1 MRKRRLYFCL
11 IFVTATAFA
20 DVKVLAI
27 KGVAGYLSGGKLQP
41 LSVGMAL
48 SNDATVVT
56 GANSE
61 LTVQINN
68 GTVTFKS
75 LTTAKLG
82 GISLSSSA
90 STADVALRSGTVV
103 SDVKQIQGLKTSFT
117 VSTPVGTSSVR
128 GTMHSVSY
136 SRERGM
142 TVSVAA
148 GVVDVDSTRSPPR
161 PVPAGKGFVQAPGAP
176 AVVASQPAV
185 ERPAPPA
192 SAAFAPEGPPAASGL
207 ANPLANQA
215 GAFID
220 VFAGGSSV
228 GALSLSVLFP

>member
-1 MRKRRLYFCL
+1 MRRLWLYLCF
-11 IFVTATAFA
+11 ISIAAPSFA
-20 DVKVLAI
+20 EPKVVGV

-41 LSVGMAL
+41 LSVGMGLA
-48 SNDATVVT
+48 NDATVVT

-61 LTVQINN
+61 LTIQINN

-75 LTTAKLG
+75 LTTAKLS

-103 SDVKQIQGLKTSFT
+103 SDVKQIKGLKTSFT

-142 TVSVAA
+142 TVSVVA
-148 GVVDVDSTRSPPR
+148 GIVDVDSLRSPPR

-176 AVVASQPAV
+176 ALMASQSAV
-185 ERPAPPA
+185 ERPARPA
-192 SAAFAPEGPPAASGL
+192 SAAFAPEGPPAAAGL
-207 ANPLANQA
+207 ATPLANQA

-220 VFAGGSSV
+220 VVAGGSSV
-228 GALSLSVLFP
+228 GVLSLSVLFP

>member
-1 MRKRRLYFCL
+1 MRRLLLNFCL
-11 IFVTATAFA
+11 ILLAIPAFA
-20 DVKVLAI
+20 DAKVVAV
-27 KGVAGYLSGGKLQP
+27 KGVAGYLSGGKLQA
-41 LSVGMAL
+41 LSVGMGL

-61 LTVQINN
+61 LTIQINN

-75 LTTAKLG
+75 LTTAKLS

-128 GTMHSVSY
+128 GTTHSVSY

-148 GVVDVDSTRSPPR
+148 GVVDVDSLRSAPR

-176 AVVASQPAV
+176 AVVASQPSV

-192 SAAFAPEGPPAASGL
+192 SAAFAPEGPPASAGPV
-207 ANPLANQA
+207 NPLASQA
-215 GAFID
+215 GALIEA
-220 VFAGGSSV
+220 VSGGSSAGV
-228 GALSLSVLFP
+228 LSLSVLFP

>member
-1 MRKRRLYFCL
+1 MRRLWLYLCFIFIAAPL
-11 IFVTATAFA
+11 IA
-20 DVKVLAI
+20 DAKVVSI

-41 LSVGMAL
+41 ISVGMGLA
-48 SNDATVVT
+48 NDATVVT

-61 LTVQINN
+61 LTIQINN

-75 LTTAKLG
+75 LTTAKLS
-82 GISLSSSA
+82 GISLSPTA

-103 SDVKQIQGLKTSFT
+103 SDVRQIQGLKTSFT

-142 TVSVAA
+142 TVSVAV
-148 GVVDVDSTRSPPR
+148 GVVDVDSFRSPPR

-176 AVVASQPAV
+176 ALIASQSAV
-185 ERPAPPA
+185 ERPAAPA
-192 SAAFAPEGPPAASGL
+192 GAAFAPEGPPAAAGL
-207 ANPLANQA
+207 ANPLTNQA
-215 GAFID
+215 GTFID
-220 VFAGGSSV
+220 VLSGGSSV
-228 GALSLSVLFP
+228 GVLSLSVLFP